1 MSDKIFS
8 KIIYRPRRVLTQTAK
23 TRGGTLEVP
32 SYRQDYFRPRRK
44 NLDFREHGAQ
54 RIAKKFA
61 GGQINSPRSSKSRRN
76 GGDYDIEQFEN
87 HFKDLKDGF
96 GIKIT
101 QKVS

>member
-8 KIIYRPRRVLTQTAK
+8 KVIYRPRRVLAQTAK

-32 SYRQDYFRPRRK
+32 CYRQDYFRLSRKKSRCSWTRR
-44 NLDFREHGAQ
+44 
-54 RIAKKFA
+54 AKDCQNFA
-61 GGQINSPRSSKSRRN
+61 GGQINSPRSSKSHRN

-87 HFKDLKDGF
+87 DFKDLEDGF
-96 GIKIT
+96 GIKRT